1 MKNKHACLIA
11 AILLLAMIAAS
22 AANNMY
28 VNDTFTIID
37 AKINALP
44 ENIAQCAEELTLVLD
59 IWKERRKYLDL
70 TMSKPELEAV
80 SVLFEDAIISASHG
94 NESDF
99 EIAMARLGRAI
110 DDLKDLERI
119 SAENIF

>member
-11 AILLLAMIAAS
+11 AILLLAMTAAS
-22 AANNMY
+22 ATNNMY
-28 VNDTFTIID
+28 VKDTFTIID

-80 SVLFEDAIISASHG
+80 SVLFEDAI
-94 NESDF
+94 
-99 EIAMARLGRAI
+99 
-110 DDLKDLERI
+110 LK
-119 SAENIF
+119 